1 MSDDSTKRAIGKVN
15 FDLGASPISRKIL
28 TPAEAEE
35 AQAIRPDMKICGTCK
50 HFDHEPGQHA
60 MKVTKF
66 LTRLVKENNWQ
77 VRHLCSHPDE
87 IGFCGQS
94 ISGAGGDGAT
104 LTGFRHKACGMHRPR
119 NGLVQLRRTSR

>member
-1 MSDDSTKRAIGKVN
+1 MSDEVKQQPFAKMN
-15 FDLGASPISRKIL
+15 FDLSGPPVRKIL

-35 AQAIRPDMKICGTCK
+35 SQAIRPDMKICGTCRY
-50 HFDHEPGQHA
+50 FDHQPGQHA

-66 LTRLVKENNWQ
+66 LTRLVRENNWQ
-77 VRHLCSHPDE
+77 VKHLCSHPRE

-104 LTGFRHKACGMHRPR
+104 LTGFRHKACDMHRER
-119 NGLVQLRRTSR
+119 NGLVQLRHTAR